1 MKNHY
6 KALAASAVLYL
17 CAFSFNEGLLTSQSL
32 HLLNS
37 HNSILL
43 KCLLR
48 ALNVPGIRVL
58 DGRVTDSLEGEAL
71 QFKTNYID
79 IFSASWGPNDDG
91 KTMEAPHHYAA
102 AALQNGVKYVSH
114 TLLSS
119 EEYYMS

>member
-1 MKNHY
+1 M
-6 KALAASAVLYL
+6 
-17 CAFSFNEGLLTSQSL
+17 
-32 HLLNS
+32 
-37 HNSILL
+37 
-43 KCLLR
+43 CLLR

-114 TLLSS
+114 FCLVVKSIICCTSLNYFLIGV
-119 EEYYMS
+119 